1 VPVVGRRAAAA
12 ECHPGLPCETS
23 RQTVRHSELAGRP
36 WPTFREQGWKADFM
50 IAFSDIAE
58 GDGHIQ
64 DVIEAVNA
72 IAGPAPSGS

>member
-1 VPVVGRRAAAA
+1 
-12 ECHPGLPCETS
+12 
-23 RQTVRHSELAGRP
+23 
-36 WPTFREQGWKADFM
+36 M